1 MEQPEPKPIS
11 MWRECALWLAAAF
24 LVRVLFYLISPQV
37 IDSADSIL
45 YLDAA
50 QKIYETRLDELY
62 PRIPMLYPACSAFA
76 REFVSDI
83 ETAAIFVSLVS
94 GTLLLIPILLLS
106 NRLHG
111 RSAARYS
118 AMIVTLWP
126 WLVDY
131 SCRVAPEALYMTLW
145 FAAIYAV
152 LAISRG
158 KAWVWPALAFCL
170 ICLYHARPEGIV
182 TAIAVIVAGLIPE
195 QDRKRTAIRLV
206 PIVLLLIVSISA
218 NYWFVHRLAVNSG
231 IAPRLSIDSIQ
242 YSLFDRGA
250 DSARTALRLA
260 FNVIPTMIG
269 IVLGPLAL
277 VGIFAKADRNRD
289 YKYDAGVALVAAAQ
303 FIAAALSTFAEPRY
317 VMATIVAT
325 SLWSARGAAVLA
337 AKAAASVRWR
347 ALRFAPAA
355 LIVATMSIGMYP
367 NIVPPLLGE
376 MSYKPLEY
384 KIAGKWMRDNL
395 EPGLIMSRKPQ
406 VGYYANMATSGPAPD
421 DTLEKIHQRLLES
434 DFKYLVVDERYS
446 TQMIPA
452 LKPLLDPANAPS
464 WLRTLKADASP
475 YKAAPIVIYE
485 VVRDS
490 SAP

>member
-1 MEQPEPKPIS
+1 MR
-11 MWRECALWLAAAF
+11 RECALWLAAAF
-24 LVRVLFYLISPQV
+24 AVRMLFYFITPQV

-50 QKIYETRLDELY
+50 QKIYEARLDELY
-62 PRIPMLYPACSAFA
+62 PRIPMLYSACSAVA

-83 ETAAIFVSLVS
+83 ETAAICVSLIS
-94 GTLLLIPILLLS
+94 GTLLLVPVFLLS

-118 AMIVTLWP
+118 ALIVTLWP

-131 SCRVAPEALYMTLW
+131 SCRVAPEALYVTFW

-152 LAISRG
+152 LTITRG

-170 ICLYHARPEGIV
+170 LGLYHARPEGILIV
-182 TAIAVIVAGLIPE
+182 FAIIAAGLIPG
-195 QDRKRTAIRLV
+195 QDRKRTAIRMVPVVALLV
-206 PIVLLLIVSISA
+206 ISISV
-218 NYWFVHRLAVNSG
+218 NYWYVQRLAENAG
-231 IAPRLSIDSIQ
+231 ITPRISIDSIQ

-250 DSARTALRLA
+250 DSARAALRLA
-260 FNVIPTMIG
+260 FSVIPTMIG

-277 VGIFAKADRNRD
+277 VGIFAKTDRIRD
-289 YKYDAGVALVAAAQ
+289 YKYEAVVALVAVTQ
-303 FIAAALSTFAEPRY
+303 FAAAALSTFAEPRY
-317 VMATIVAT
+317 VMATIVAI
-325 SLWSARGAAVLA
+325 SLWSARGAAILST
-337 AKAAASVRWR
+337 KAAASAQWR
-347 ALRFAPAA
+347 ALRFAPVA

-406 VGYYANMATSGPAPD
+406 VGYYANMPTSGPAQD
-421 DTLEKIHQRLLES
+421 DTLEKIHERLLVS

-452 LKPLLDPANAPS
+452 LEPLLDPANAPS
-464 WLRTLKADASP
+464 WLRLLKADASP
-475 YKAAPIVIYE
+475 YKDARIVIYE
-485 VVRDS
+485 VVRDA

>member
-1 MEQPEPKPIS
+1 
-11 MWRECALWLAAAF
+11 MWRECALWLSAAF
-24 LVRVLFYLISPQV
+24 AVRMLFYFITPQV

-50 QKIYETRLDELY
+50 QKIYEARLDELY

-83 ETAAIFVSLVS
+83 ETAAIRVSLLS
-94 GTLLLIPILLLS
+94 GTMLIIPVLLLS

-118 AMIVTLWP
+118 ALILTLWP

-131 SCRVAPEALYMTLW
+131 SCRVAPEALYVTFW

-152 LAISRG
+152 LTIARG

-170 ICLYHARPEGIV
+170 LCLYHARPEGILI
-182 TAIAVIVAGLIPE
+182 AIAVIAAGLIPG
-195 QDRKRTAIRLV
+195 QDRKRTAIRLIPV
-206 PIVLLLIVSISA
+206 VLLLVISITA
-218 NYWFVHRLAVNSG
+218 NSWYVHRLAESSG

-250 DSARTALRLA
+250 DSAHTALRLA

-269 IVLGPLAL
+269 IALGPIAL
-277 VGIFAKADRNRD
+277 VGIIAKTDRNRD
-289 YKYDAGVALVAAAQ
+289 YKYEAIVALVAVAQ
-303 FIAAALSTFAEPRY
+303 FVAAALSTFAEPRY
-317 VMATIVAT
+317 VMATIIAI
-325 SLWSARGAAVLA
+325 SLWSARGAAILA
-337 AKAAASVRWR
+337 AKAAASARWR

-367 NIVPPLLGE
+367 NIVPPLLGQ

-395 EPGLIMSRKPQ
+395 DAGLIMSRKPQ
-406 VGYYANMATSGPAPD
+406 VGYYANMPTSGPAPD
-421 DTLEKIHQRLLES
+421 DTLEKIHERLLES

-464 WLRTLKADASP
+464 WLRLLKADASP
-475 YKAAPIVIYE
+475 YKHARIVIYE
-485 VVRDS
+485 VVRDA